1 MLLNLTPHWT
11 FKRRNP
17 KNKTKQKT
25 TYPYLRHGVQ
35 LVQRRS
41 EAPASAPHLCV
52 SVEVIVWWGVQS
64 VIAGQSLRSTRRYA
78 ALITV
83 TLIITSFIKP
93 ARCRPPIGYRHRR
106 SVFVCSQVN
115 TVTGYW
121 QLHDTNACIV
131 VDCSWRTVTVFAD
144 LMGKKKSSSADLS
157 LRSDCQ
163 GDGAIVQEEGCMRR
177 AVLWELALYLTLT
190 KQEEPEAVK
199 EGWSSEQ

>member
-83 TLIITSFIKP
+83 TLIIP
-93 ARCRPPIGYRHRR
+93 ASSNPPGVALP
-106 SVFVCSQVN
+106 SA
-115 TVTGYW
+115 TDTGGLCLYAARW
-121 QLHDTNACIV
+121 T
-131 VDCSWRTVTVFAD
+131 
-144 LMGKKKSSSADLS
+144 LS
-157 LRSDCQ
+157 PATGNSMTQ
-163 GDGAIVQEEGCMRR
+163 TP
-177 AVLWELALYLTLT
+177 VLWWTVVEGRSQCLQTLWEKKNPQVLIYPSGQIVKAMEPSCRRKDVWGGLFCESWLYIW
-190 KQEEPEAVK
+190 P
-199 EGWSSEQ
+199 